1 MKLRIPKGLLVVILG
16 APLLLNART
25 SSAVVVVP
33 PRTGQVGLG
42 AQIQYGTLFDTD
54 GLGQDYEAGPGLAVR
69 LRYRMRYERAIGLSF
84 ENQGFDTRG
93 DVPSDVEGLSP
104 PERLHF
110 FTAGPEVYQMFG
122 TAGRTHKMLS
132 LGAGLAKITVK
143 LQNGETAFL
152 TAGDGLYVSAGAGLE
167 HFFYRSWGLDMSTR
181 YMAVF
186 HDGKANHDVQL
197 SIGLMFYAS
206 Y

>member
-1 MKLRIPKGLLVVILG
+1 MKLRIPMGLVIVVLVVAALSHARPG
-16 APLLLNART
+16 AAW
-25 SSAVVVVP
+25 VVVP

-42 AQIQYGTLFDTD
+42 IQLQYGTLFEGE
-54 GLGQDYEAGPGLAVR
+54 GLGTDYGSGPGLAVR
-69 LRYRMRYERAIGLSF
+69 LRYRLRYERAIGLSF
-84 ENQGFDTRG
+84 ENQGFDPRG
-93 DVPSDVEGLSP
+93 EIPSDVEGLSP
-104 PERLHF
+104 PERLNF

-122 TAGRTHKMLS
+122 TSGRTHTNIS

-152 TAGDGLYVSAGAGLE
+152 TAGDGLYVSAGAGFE
-167 HFFYRSWGLDMSTR
+167 HFIWRSWGFDVSSR

-186 HDGKANHDVQL
+186 HDGKANHDVQV
-197 SIGLMFYAS
+197 SAGLIFYAS